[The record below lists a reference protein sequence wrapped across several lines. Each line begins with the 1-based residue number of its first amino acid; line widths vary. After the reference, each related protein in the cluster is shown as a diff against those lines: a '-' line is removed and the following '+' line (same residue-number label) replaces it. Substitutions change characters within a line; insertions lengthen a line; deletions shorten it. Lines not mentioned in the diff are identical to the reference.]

1 MKPYLVV
8 FKALSFGVAGNAAI
22 DAVPCSVAQSCLA
35 LWNPI
40 GFNPTGSSVH
50 GISQA
55 VILEWV
61 AISFSRGLPHPGIKP
76 ASPVLQADSSPLS
89 HQGSTLC
96 ESKG

>member
-1 MKPYLVV
+1 MMEYRRVCV
-8 FKALSFGVAGNAAI
+8 CVHA
-22 DAVPCSVAQSCLA
+22 CAQSLSRVRLMNCSPL
-35 LWNPI
+35 
-40 GFNPTGSSVH
+40 GSSVH